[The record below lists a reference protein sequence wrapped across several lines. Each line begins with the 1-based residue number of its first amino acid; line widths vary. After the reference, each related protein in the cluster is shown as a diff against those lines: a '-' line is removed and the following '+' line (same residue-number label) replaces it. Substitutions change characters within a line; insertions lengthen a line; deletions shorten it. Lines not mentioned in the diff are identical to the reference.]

1 MVFTKENFKY
11 SDGGFDLQPVFVEVG
26 SEVNA
31 ASTNVKSGNIDIDS
45 GFENGTA
52 KLEVNDVVSMAPN
65 RMEGFESKAT
75 DEGYDIVNY
84 LDISLYNS
92 IYKGGKKDSNG
103 NYESWDTPVENIDN
117 KATITLEL
125 ENDMSGK
132 NLAIVHETHNGDEI
146 TGYELIDATYN
157 EENNT
162 ITFETDSFS
171 NYAIVSKE
179 NTEREKYILT
189 SGNVTFTFT
198 DEANHDFEVTLMDA
212 LTLADEELE
221 SLDLTKEEF
230 AQILNI
236 IKENTAKYGTLLSV
250 YAIEI
255 EDANYAYTGKT
266 EIKIKMTDEMKKYNT
281 FKLIYLDDENNFKAE
296 DIVDLKVNGEYIE
309 GTLPHLSAYA
319 LVGDNVETET
329 TTTETTD
336 NSKNPK
342 TGDNIIMTISIFA
355 VATLGAYITLKVNR
369 NRYMRKH

>member
-1 MVFTKENFKY
+1 MV
-11 SDGGFDLQPVFVEVG
+11 
-26 SEVNA
+26 
-31 ASTNVKSGNIDIDS
+31 
-45 GFENGTA
+45 
-52 KLEVNDVVSMAPN
+52 PN

-75 DEGYDIVNY
+75 DEGYDIENY

-92 IYKGGKKDSNG
+92 IYKGGLKDANG
-103 NYESWDTPVENIDN
+103 NYESWDTPVESIED
-117 KATITLEL
+117 KATIILEL

-132 NLAIVHETHNGDEI
+132 ELAVIHEKHTGNTI

-179 NTEREKYILT
+179 NTETEKYILT

-198 DEANHDFEVTLMDA
+198 DEANHDFEVTLMDV

-221 SLDLTKEEF
+221 SLGLTKEEF

-255 EDANYAYTGKT
+255 EDANLAHTGKT

-329 TTTETTD
+329 TTTEKTD

-355 VATLGAYITLKVNR
+355 VATLGAYITLKLNR

>member
-1 MVFTKENFKY
+1 
-11 SDGGFDLQPVFVEVG
+11 
-26 SEVNA
+26 
-31 ASTNVKSGNIDIDS
+31 
-45 GFENGTA
+45 
-52 KLEVNDVVSMAPN
+52 
-65 RMEGFESKAT
+65 
-75 DEGYDIVNY
+75 
-84 LDISLYNS
+84 
-92 IYKGGKKDSNG
+92 
-103 NYESWDTPVENIDN
+103 
-117 KATITLEL
+117 
-125 ENDMSGK
+125 
-132 NLAIVHETHNGDEI
+132 
-146 TGYELIDATYN
+146 
-157 EENNT
+157 
-162 ITFETDSFS
+162 
-171 NYAIVSKE
+171 
-179 NTEREKYILT
+179 
-189 SGNVTFTFT
+189 
-198 DEANHDFEVTLMDA
+198 MDA